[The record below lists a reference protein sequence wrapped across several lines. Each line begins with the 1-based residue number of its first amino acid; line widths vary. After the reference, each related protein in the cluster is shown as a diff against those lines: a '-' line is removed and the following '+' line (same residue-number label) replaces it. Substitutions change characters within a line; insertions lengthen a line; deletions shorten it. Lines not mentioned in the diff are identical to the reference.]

1 MWTTGGEKAQGEV
14 CCPCRRRGP
23 CPCSWLLHPLL
34 MLLSYA
40 SPSWAGGIQ
49 HEGDWN
55 PRATSVGP
63 GTAIPDLTHTG
74 QRHFL
79 SGVQGLG
86 PQVRHS
92 ESSLLTFLGPRVA
105 PIPPFLLLS
114 PPQAQLGASSVGG
127 DLGVTLGTTVAP
139 PPSESGYPIPP
150 SLWL

>member
-1 MWTTGGEKAQGEV
+1 
-14 CCPCRRRGP
+14 
-23 CPCSWLLHPLL
+23 

-40 SPSWAGGIQ
+40 SPSWAGGTQ
-49 HEGDWN
+49 HEGEWN
-55 PRATSVGP
+55 PRATKVVP
-63 GTAIPDLTHTG
+63 GTAIPDLAHTG

-127 DLGVTLGTTVAP
+127 DLGVTLGL
-139 PPSESGYPIPP
+139 
-150 SLWL
+150 LWLLPLLNLVIPFCLPFGSEPKKPFGVLWGETPQFREIPRREGLHRLVLN